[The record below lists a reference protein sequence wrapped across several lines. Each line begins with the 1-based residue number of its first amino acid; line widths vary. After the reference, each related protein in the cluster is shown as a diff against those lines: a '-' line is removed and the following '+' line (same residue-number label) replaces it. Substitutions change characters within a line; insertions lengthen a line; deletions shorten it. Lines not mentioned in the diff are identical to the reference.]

1 MENVHL
7 STQDFRAT
15 LNQTR
20 AGDFVYLDPP
30 YFPVSATASFTSYTK
45 EDFGAEE
52 QRELA
57 ALYADADRRGVRL
70 MLSNSDTE
78 FIRQLY
84 RGFEI
89 HTVQARRMVNC
100 DGAKRGLVNEVV
112 VTNFTKEDR
121 P

>member
-1 MENVHL
+1 LENVHL
-7 STQDFRAT
+7 SIQDFRDT

-30 YFPVSATASFTSYTK
+30 YFPVSSTANFTAYAK

-57 ALYADADRRGVRL
+57 ALYADASKRGVRL
-70 MLSNSDTE
+70 MLSNSDTD
-78 FIRQLY
+78 FIRKLY
-84 RGFEI
+84 QGFQI
-89 HTVQARRMVNC
+89 HTVQARRMINC
-100 DGAKRGLVNEVV
+100 DGAKRGAVNEVV
-112 VTNFTKEDR
+112 VSNFNTEGE